1 MEHQVRDMTSGKPLH
16 LITAF
21 SVPLLFGNILQQM
34 YNFVDTLV
42 VGRGVSM
49 DALAAV
55 GLTGSLNFLVLGF
68 IIGLSQGVGIL
79 CSQYFGSREYAQLR
93 KSVTMSFYLNFST
106 GALLTV
112 LSMVSARQLLVWMN
126 TPAELMADAWLYIN
140 VIFGGILISLAYNF
154 LSGIL
159 RALGNSRDPLIAMII
174 AFIINTVLDVALVMG
189 LGWGVLGAAAATV
202 SAQLFS
208 AVYCLICVRK
218 IGFMKLE
225 KKDWEWN
232 GALFRK
238 SFVLSLPV
246 ALMNSITALG
256 VIFMQI
262 AINGFGAVYIAA
274 YSVASKII
282 IIFEQLD
289 VSFGTG
295 AGTFAGQNLGAGKPG
310 RIREGIHQVNL
321 LLIGVNLAIFGLM
334 LVAGRPLIGLMVGDQ
349 PAVIDAACQC
359 IRFLTFFLMFL
370 GTLWIYRTSL
380 QSMSDTFWPML
391 SGVLEFAARTIALLI
406 LPKLIGFYGVL
417 SAEVSA
423 WILAALMLVI
433 VYRRRI
439 RILEAEC
446 AEKGRDL
453 SAVC

>member
-112 LSMVSARQLLVWMN
+112 LSMVSTRQLLVWMN

-208 AVYCLICVRK
+208 AIYCFVCVRK

-225 KKDWEWN
+225 KIDWKWN
-232 GALFRK
+232 GELFRK

-246 ALMNSITALG
+246 AFMNSITALG

-321 LLIGVNLAIFGLM
+321 LLIGINLAIFGLM

-406 LPKLIGFYGVL
+406 LPELIGFYGVL

-423 WILAALMLVI
+423 WILAAIMLVI

-439 RILEAEC
+439 RVLEAE
-446 AEKGRDL
+446 
-453 SAVC
+453 

>member
-1 MEHQVRDMTSGKPLH
+1 MVMEHQVRDMTRGRPLS

-68 IIGLSQGVGIL
+68 IIGLSQGVSIL
-79 CSQYFGSREYAQLR
+79 CSQYFGSRNFGLLR
-93 KSVTMSFYLNFST
+93 RSVTMSFYLNFSV
-106 GALLTV
+106 GAILTV
-112 LSMVSARQLLVWMN
+112 LSMLGAHQMLVWMN
-126 TPAELMADAWLYIN
+126 TPAELMADAWLYIE

-159 RALGNSRDPLIAMII
+159 RALGNSKDPLIAMII
-174 AFIINTVLDVALVMG
+174 AFVINTVLDIFFVIG
-189 LGWGVLGAAAATV
+189 LGWGVFGAAAATV
-202 SAQLFS
+202 SAQIFS
-208 AVYCLICVRK
+208 AVYCCVCVRK

-225 KKDWEWN
+225 KKDWKWSGE
-232 GALFRK
+232 LFGK
-238 SFVLSLPV
+238 SFLLSLPV

-282 IIFEQLD
+282 IIFEQID

-295 AGTFAGQNLGAGKPG
+295 AGTFAGQNLGAGKIG
-310 RIREGIHQVNL
+310 RIKEGIHQINL
-321 LLIGVNLAIFGLM
+321 LLIMINLAIFAIM
-334 LVAGRPLIGLMVGDQ
+334 LFAGRPLIGLMVGDE
-349 PAVIDAACQC
+349 PEVIEAACQC
-359 IRFLTFFLMFL
+359 INFLCFFLMFL

-406 LPKLIGFYGVL
+406 LPQMIGFYGVL

-423 WILAALMLVI
+423 WILAAIMLVI
-433 VYRRRI
+433 VYQRRI
-439 RILEAEC
+439 RILEN
-446 AEKGRDL
+446 RHQLD
-453 SAVC
+453 